1 LSIVCELLSE
11 PICASRRKKVNVN
24 GGKGNAADL
33 EEFIEIELSRTLGC
47 LILAMNDR
55 LTGKVAAANR
65 GELGAHRAYQE
76 ALRLFRVLRHHI
88 GQTAARRLAVRIKKI
103 DSAMQEG

>member
-1 LSIVCELLSE
+1 
-11 PICASRRKKVNVN
+11 VNVN

-33 EEFIEIELSRTLGC
+33 EEFIEIELSTTLGC

-65 GELGAHRAYQE
+65 GELCAHRAYQE
-76 ALRLFRVLRHHI
+76 ALHLFRVLRDQI
-88 GQTAARRLAVRIKKI
+88 GQTRARRLAIRIKKI
-103 DSAMQEG
+103 GKAMQKD